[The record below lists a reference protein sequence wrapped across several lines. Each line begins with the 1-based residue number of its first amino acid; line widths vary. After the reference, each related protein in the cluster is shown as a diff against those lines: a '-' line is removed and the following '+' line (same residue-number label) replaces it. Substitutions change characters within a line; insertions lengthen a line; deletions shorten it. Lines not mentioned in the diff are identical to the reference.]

1 MVNLKSMTRR
11 AESELRIYYLE
22 PYHSRPFPSI
32 FSRGVAPRV
41 DAGVLNEKI

>member
-11 AESELRIYYLE
+11 ANVSFGTTAKS

-32 FSRGVAPRV
+32 LSGGVAPRV
-41 DAGVLNEKI
+41 DAGVFNEKI